1 MAFQSQSA
9 RSSVCRRR
17 KPKPLSPSTRFNTTV
32 SSEEIEKSSKGCVP
46 AGTAKSTNW
55 TVRTFQQWLIQRK
68 KRMPQESFPDD
79 ILQKEYPTVTLC
91 RCLQCFVSEAR
102 RHNTPSSNALWTTQV
117 FKGVP
122 VRPPK
127 LSGKMLDLR
136 SSMVPVIQ
144 LCGQNMLFAWREGA
158 KSIEEITI

>member
-1 MAFQSQSA
+1 
-9 RSSVCRRR
+9 
-17 KPKPLSPSTRFNTTV
+17 
-32 SSEEIEKSSKGCVP
+32 
-46 AGTAKSTNW
+46 
-55 TVRTFQQWLIQRK
+55 
-68 KRMPQESFPDD
+68 MPQESFPDD

-102 RHNTPSSNALWTTQV
+102 RVNGTQYPLAHSSSNALWTTPV

>member
-1 MAFQSQSA
+1 MAFRSQSA

-17 KPKPLSPSTRFNTTV
+17 KPKPLSPSTRFNTNV

-102 RHNTPSSNALWTTQV
+102 RVNGTQYPLAHSSSNALWTTPV

-127 LSGKMLDLR
+127 LS
-136 SSMVPVIQ
+136 
-144 LCGQNMLFAWREGA
+144 
-158 KSIEEITI
+158 